1 MKPPLAPPMD
11 IGGEYKD
18 DSFYLDTPV
27 KPEYDKRRGT
37 EYDGRERVG
46 EGESGLEKVRLIFTP
61 SAPLLKGE
69 RSIRKIP

>member
-1 MKPPLAPPMD
+1 MTGNLTRFYLSMNAPPLAPPMD

-46 EGESGLEKVRLIFTP
+46 EGERGKADI
-61 SAPLLKGE
+61 
-69 RSIRKIP
+69 